1 MKTELQ
7 HKESI
12 FGADSPLTP
21 KTIRVVK
28 AEAEAETKDNPYTKS
43 VSESNMD
50 LENLLYRMNMAI
62 DKNDVSALPWLQ
74 AEIQMRS
81 FLMLKDIDWKLW
93 EIYSKFV
100 I

>member
-12 FGADSPLTP
+12 FGVDSPLTP
-21 KTIRVVK
+21 KTIQVV
-28 AEAEAETKDNPYTKS
+28 ETETTDTSYTKS
-43 VSESNMD
+43 VSGSNMD
-50 LENLLYRMNMAI
+50 ADTLLYRMNMAI

-74 AEIQMRS
+74 AQIQMSS

-93 EIYSKFV
+93 EIYNKFV
-100 I
+100 K